1 MDKENKISSV
11 EKVSDTKSK
20 KQVTTFKSTD
30 AICDQPVA
38 TCDPPIATSD
48 PPIATSDQPVA
59 ICNPVDTNVSD
70 IKNEPKQLNVS
81 APTLDSNNEL
91 SNTFCECC
99 NVENF
104 EIKFSV
110 DNVVMGEVSEIKTKK
125 DFLNILND
133 ANNILVIVDFSA
145 SWCGPCKRIMPEL
158 KTLAKNKK
166 DNILFLKV
174 DVDDNEETSAH
185 CGITCM
191 PTFQFY
197 KNNIKVHQIEGAD
210 ISAIQNGIDLYK

>member
-1 MDKENKISSV
+1 MDKENNVSSV
-11 EKVSDTKSK
+11 EKESDTESK
-20 KQVTTFKSTD
+20 EQITVSKSTG
-30 AICDQPVA
+30 ATCDPPVA
-38 TCDPPIATSD
+38 TCDPSVVTC
-48 PPIATSDQPVA
+48 DQET
-59 ICNPVDTNVSD
+59 DVSD
-70 IKNEPKQLNVS
+70 IENEPKQPNVP

-99 NVENF
+99 NVKNS

-110 DNVVMGEVSEIKTKK
+110 DNVVMGEVSEIKTKI

-133 ANNILVIVDFSA
+133 ANNMLVIVDFSA
-145 SWCGPCKRIMPEL
+145 TWCGPCKRIMPEL

-166 DNILFLKV
+166 DNVLFLKV
-174 DVDDNEETSAH
+174 DVDDNEETSLH

-210 ISAIQNGIDLYK
+210 ISGIQNAIDLYM

>member
-11 EKVSDTKSK
+11 EKVSDTESK
-20 KQVTTFKSTD
+20 KQVTTSKSTD
-30 AICDQPVA
+30 TICDPPVA
-38 TCDPPIATSD
+38 ICDPPIATSD
-48 PPIATSDQPVA
+48 PPVA
-59 ICNPVDTNVSD
+59 ICDPVDTDISD
-70 IKNEPKQLNVS
+70 IENEPKQPNVS

-99 NVENF
+99 NVKNS

-110 DNVVMGEVSEIKTKK
+110 DNVVMGEVSEIKTKT

-133 ANNILVIVDFSA
+133 ANNMLVIVDFSA

-158 KTLAKNKK
+158 KTLAKNNN

-174 DVDDNEETSAH
+174 DVDDNEETSAY